1 MPDVPDLEHRSSAA
15 SAHERPAGDRLN
27 WAQIRRLALQ
37 HKKALWVA
45 NGVAVLAVL
54 CSVPIP
60 LLLPLLVDEV
70 LLGKG
75 NSALIFMNQF
85 LPDSLHK
92 PVGYIGLML
101 VATLCLRLGALV
113 FNVIQARL
121 FAGLAKDIVYRIRTR
136 LIERLKRISLS
147 EYESLGSGTVTAHL
161 VTDLDTVDK
170 FVGETLSK
178 FLVAMLTLTGTAAI
192 LMWMHWQLALL
203 ILLFNPLV
211 VFATVKLGKRV
222 KHLKKLENDSTSRFT
237 QALTETLD
245 AIQEI
250 RASNRQGYF
259 LGLLGLRAREVRDY
273 AVSSQWKS
281 DASGRASG
289 LLFQFGIDIFRAA
302 AMLTVLF
309 SDLSIGHMLAV
320 FSYLW
325 FMIGPVE
332 QLLNLQYAYYAAGGA
347 LTRINELLAR
357 ADEPQYPGKT
367 NPFVGRQTVSID
379 VRGLSFGYNDELVLD
394 QMDLSINPGE
404 KVAIV
409 GASGGGKSTLVQLLL
424 GLYTARS
431 GVIRFGGSSLQE
443 IGLDTVR
450 ESVAVVL
457 QHPALFN
464 DTVRANLLMGRE
476 QDDNACWQALEIAQ
490 MDATIRSLPLGL
502 DSVVGRSGVRLSG
515 GQRQRL
521 AIARMVLA
529 DPKVVI
535 LDEATSA
542 LDAATE
548 YNLHQALNRFLSGRT
563 TLIIAHRLSA
573 VKQADRVLVFDGGRI
588 AEDGDHQQL
597 IADGGLYARLYGH
610 LQQV

>member
-1 MPDVPDLEHRSSAA
+1 MLDVSGSPHLPPVKEPTHS
-15 SAHERPAGDRLN
+15 DRLT
-27 WAQIRRLALQ
+27 WAEIRRLALR
-37 HKKALWVA
+37 HKKALWIA
-45 NGVAVLAVL
+45 NGVAVLATL
-54 CSVPIP
+54 CTVPIP

-70 LLGKG
+70 LLGHG
-75 NSALIFMNQF
+75 DAALKWMNRL
-85 LPDSLHK
+85 LPDSWQ
-92 PVGYIGLML
+92 VAAGYIGLML
-101 VATLCLRLGALV
+101 LVTLTLRGAGLV
-113 FNVIQARL
+113 FNVLQARL
-121 FAGLAKDIVYRIRTR
+121 FAGLAKDMVYRLRIR

-147 EYESLGSGTVTAHL
+147 EYESLGSGTVTTHL
-161 VTDLDTVDK
+161 VTDLDTLDK
-170 FVGETLSK
+170 FVGETLSR
-178 FLVAMLTLTGTAAI
+178 FLVAALTLTGTAGI
-192 LMWMHWQLALL
+192 LMWMHWELALL

-211 VFATVKLGKRV
+211 IFATVQLGKRV

-250 RASNRQGYF
+250 RAGNRQGFF
-259 LGLLGLRAREVRDY
+259 LGRLGLRAQEVRDY
-273 AVSSQWKS
+273 AVASQWKS

-309 SDLSIGHMLAV
+309 SDLSIGQMLAV

-357 ADEPQYPGKT
+357 ADEPQYAGGAD
-367 NPFVGRQTVSID
+367 PFKGRDTVGID
-379 VRGLSFGYNDELVLD
+379 VRGLSFGYGEELVLD
-394 QMDLSINPGE
+394 QLDLSIAPGE
-404 KVAIV
+404 KVAVV

-424 GLYTARS
+424 GLYTPQS
-431 GVIRFGGSSLQE
+431 GTVRFGGSTLQE
-443 IGLDTVR
+443 IGLETVR
-450 ESVAVVL
+450 ENVAVVL
-457 QHPALFN
+457 QHPSLFN
-464 DTVRANLLMGRE
+464 DSVRANLTMGRDCS
-476 QDDNACWQALEIAQ
+476 DDACWRALEIAQ
-490 MDATIRSLPLGL
+490 LDGTIAALPKGL

-548 YNLHQALNRFLSGRT
+548 YNLHQALARFLSERT

-573 VKQADRVLVFDGGRI
+573 VKQADRVLVFDGGHV
-588 AEDGDHQQL
+588 AEDGDHLQL
-597 IADGGLYARLYGH
+597 IAEGGLYAKLYGH
-610 LQQV
+610 LQQI

>member
-1 MPDVPDLEHRSSAA
+1 MPEAVA
-15 SAHERPAGDRLN
+15 DRLS
-27 WAQIRRLALQ
+27 WAEIRRLAF
-37 HKKALWVA
+37 HHRKALILA
-45 NGVAVLAVL
+45 NLVAVLATA

-75 NSALIFMNQF
+75 DAALQVMNNW
-85 LPDSLHK
+85 LPQAWHK

-101 VATLCLRLGALV
+101 VVTLLLRSCALV
-113 FNVIQARL
+113 FNVLQARL
-121 FAGLAKDIVYRIRTR
+121 FARLSKDVVYRIRLR
-136 LIERLKRISLS
+136 LIERLKRIALG
-147 EYESLGSGTVTAHL
+147 EYETLGGGSVSAHL
-161 VTDLDTVDK
+161 VTDLDTLDK
-170 FVGETLSK
+170 FVGDTLSR
-178 FLVAMLTLTGTAAI
+178 FLVALLTLCGTAAI
-192 LMWMHWQLALL
+192 LIWMHWQLALL

-211 VFATVKLGKRV
+211 IFATVQLGKRV
-222 KHLKKLENDSTSRFT
+222 KHLKKLENDSTARFT

-245 AIQEI
+245 AIQEV
-250 RASNRQGYF
+250 RAGNRQGFF
-259 LGLLGLRAREVRDY
+259 LGRLGVRAREVRDY
-273 AVSSQWKS
+273 AVASQWKS
-281 DASGRASG
+281 DAAGRASG
-289 LLFQFGIDIFRAA
+289 LLFQFGIDLFRAA

-309 SDLSIGHMLAV
+309 SDLSIGQMLAV

-332 QLLNLQYAYYAAGGA
+332 QLLSLQYAFYAAGGA

-357 ADEPQYPGKT
+357 ADEPQYPPRRD
-367 NPFVGRQTVSID
+367 PFAGRDNVGIQ
-379 VRGLSFGYNDELVLD
+379 VRGLSFAYRDERVLD
-394 QMDLSINPGE
+394 GMDLDIAPGE

-424 GLYTARS
+424 GLYQPQS
-431 GVIRFGGSSLQE
+431 GSIRYGGVALEE
-443 IGLDTVR
+443 IGLECVR
-450 ESVAVVL
+450 EHVAVVL

-464 DTVRANLLMGRE
+464 DTVRANLTMGRE
-476 QDDNACWQALEIAQ
+476 RSDEACWRALEVAQ
-490 MDATIRSLPLGL
+490 LADTIRALPQGL

-529 DPKVVI
+529 EPSVVI

-548 YNLHQALNRFLSGRT
+548 YALHQALGRFLDGRT

-597 IADGGLYARLYGH
+597 IAEGGLYARLYGH
-610 LQQV
+610 LQQN

>member
-1 MPDVPDLEHRSSAA
+1 M
-15 SAHERPAGDRLN
+15 HERPDPVGETAAHGTADRLS
-27 WAQIRRLALQ
+27 WGEIRRLALQ
-37 HKKALWVA
+37 HKRALWTA
-45 NGVAVLAVL
+45 NGVAVLATL

-70 LLGKG
+70 LLGHAG
-75 NSALIFMNQF
+75 SATRWMSQV
-85 LPDSLHK
+85 LPSDWQI
-92 PVGYIGLML
+92 PVGFIGLML
-101 VATLCLRLGALV
+101 VVSFTLRCGALL
-113 FNVIQARL
+113 FNVVQARL
-121 FAGLAKDIVYRIRTR
+121 FAGLAKDVVYRLRLR

-147 EYESLGSGTVTAHL
+147 EYESLGSGTVTTHL
-161 VTDLDTVDK
+161 VTDLDTLDK
-170 FVGETLSK
+170 FVGETLSR
-178 FLVAMLTLTGTAAI
+178 FLVAMLTLAGTAGI
-192 LMWMHWQLALL
+192 LMWMHWKLALL

-211 VFATVKLGKRV
+211 VYATVVLGKRV
-222 KHLKKLENDSTSRFT
+222 KHLKKLENDSTARFT
-237 QALTETLD
+237 QALSETLD
-245 AIQEI
+245 AIQEV

-259 LGLLGLRAREVRDY
+259 LGRLGLRAREVRDF
-273 AVSSQWKS
+273 AVASMWKS
-281 DASGRASG
+281 DASGRASA

-302 AMLTVLF
+302 AILTVLF
-309 SDLSIGHMLAV
+309 SDLSIGQMLAV

-325 FMIGPVE
+325 FMITPVE

-347 LTRINELLAR
+347 LNRINELLAR
-357 ADEPQYPGKT
+357 ADEPRYQGGSD
-367 NPFVGRQTVSID
+367 PFRDRETVGID
-379 VRGLSFGYNDELVLD
+379 IRGLSFAYAEDKVLD
-394 QMDLSINPGE
+394 RLDLSIAAGE

-424 GLYTARS
+424 GLYTPQA
-431 GVIRFGGSSLQE
+431 GEVRFGGALQQA
-443 IGLDTVR
+443 IGLETLRDN
-450 ESVAVVL
+450 VAVVL

-464 DTVRANLLMGRE
+464 DTIRANLAMGRDVGD
-476 QDDNACWQALEIAQ
+476 QACWDALRIAQ
-490 MDATIRSLPLGL
+490 LDGTVREMPQGL
-502 DSVVGRSGVRLSG
+502 DSIVGRSGVRLSG

-529 DPKVVI
+529 EPKVVI

-548 YNLHQALNRFLSGRT
+548 YNLHQALGRFLRGRT

-597 IADGGLYARLYGH
+597 IAEGGLYARLYGY